1 MGWGHHTAT
10 MARHFLSR
18 GVDAHHDEAKV
29 YELKVLTPIT
39 ADRANAAA
47 SGTFISL
54 EDGEN
59 ALPLPTPSEGMDLK
73 LATLQ
78 QSLNALQ
85 RRLAASERR
94 LAASERRLAAF
105 EVDFQRRLAA
115 TERRLAATER
125 RLAATERRLAAFEV
139 DFQRRLAATVDSQR
153 RLAAAQVHLQRSL
166 GSTQQRTSSIER
178 RLVHMTVVNTS
189 RGILAL
195 LAPDGVALA
204 EEARSMARLPTRVF
218 ADRMPRGL
226 VRNGADIAR
235 VQTQFA
241 ALVNFTISHRSHRN
255 SAVHPNTWAEFYS
268 WHGRNIIDLMCTAAW
283 QEEPLRAI
291 TSFIG
296 RVALF
301 AQRRNDELAR

>member
-59 ALPLPTPSEGMDLK
+59 ALPLPTPSAEGTDLK

-85 RRLAASERR
+85 RRLAASQVDFQQRLAASQVDFQQR
-94 LAASERRLAAF
+94 LAASERRRAASEVDSQKRLAAAQ
-105 EVDFQRRLAA
+105 VDFQRRLTAS
-115 TERRLAATER
+115 ERRRTAS
-125 RLAATERRLAAFEV
+125 EV
-139 DFQRRLAATVDSQR
+139 DLQRRL
-153 RLAAAQVHLQRSL
+153 VHLQRSL
-166 GSTQQRTSSIER
+166 ASIQQRTSSIER

-195 LAPDGVALA
+195 LAHGDAYLA
-204 EEARSMARLPTRVF
+204 DAARSMAQLPTHAF
-218 ADRMPRGL
+218 ADRMPRGFM
-226 VRNGADIAR
+226 RRGADIAR
-235 VQTQFA
+235 VQAQFA
-241 ALVNFTISHRSHRN
+241 ALVHFTLGNHSRRNRS
-255 SAVHPNTWAEFYS
+255 VHPNNWAEFYA
-268 WHGRNIIDLMCTAAW
+268 WHGRNIIDLMGTAAW
-283 QEEPLRAI
+283 QEPRLRAI

-301 AQRRNDELAR
+301 AQRQNDELIR